1 MPSSSLFVVVAV
13 AVCSFY
19 WIELLMTRTMMT
31 MMRMMLMM
39 EFVAAAAGVVI
50 ESDALP
56 KGKG

>member
-1 MPSSSLFVVVAV
+1 
-13 AVCSFY
+13 
-19 WIELLMTRTMMT
+19 MT